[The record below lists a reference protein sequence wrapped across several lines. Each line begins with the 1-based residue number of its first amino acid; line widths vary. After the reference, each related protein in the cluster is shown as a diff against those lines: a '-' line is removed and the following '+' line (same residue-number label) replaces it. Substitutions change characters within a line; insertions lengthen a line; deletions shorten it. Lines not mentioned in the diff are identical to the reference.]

1 MRETTTKNRGKYH
14 WVGLEDS
21 IPPSFWTILLFIFF
35 GKDYTRRNVFRK
47 AVSMT
52 GMSDDVSFSL
62 KNGMEDGPRVD
73 WDRKVEK
80 DGGGKGRSERS
91 P

>member
-1 MRETTTKNRGKYH
+1 MGWSRGFNTTEFLDYT
-14 WVGLEDS
+14 
-21 IPPSFWTILLFIFF
+21 FIYFF